1 MCTKLPKPQFFPL
14 ASWLPSFKGKNCID
28 RWIMRGDYSLDW
40 NRWWSLWSSFATL
53 SNRFFFRHPQWIFNK
68 SQYGMWW
75 SSCPILI
82 LFLRPANLVGG
93 ILDRISLRIPKGP
106 SWTQGQSIWKPQKS
120 ASSPFAGPM
129 QNFLLFPLIL
139 FRVLSALCQSHLY
152 FRMEIRLD
160 ISRTRFFFSAIYI
173 HAKLHALQWPFWAAS
188 TKAATAKNSFN
199 YRVGKQGAKITC
211 DSCQTKCIRFL
222 LSQG

>member
-1 MCTKLPKPQFFPL
+1 MNYARRLQFRLKPMMISLEFFCNSIPI
-14 ASWLPSFKGKNCID
+14 A
-28 RWIMRGDYSLDW
+28 
-40 NRWWSLWSSFATL
+40 
-53 SNRFFFRHPQWIFNK
+53 FFRHPQWIFNK

-120 ASSPFAGPM
+120 ASSPM

-160 ISRTRFFFSAIYI
+160 ISRTRFFSRPYTFMQNCMLCSG
-173 HAKLHALQWPFWAAS
+173 HFEQWHYS
-188 TKAATAKNSFN
+188 SNSKKF
-199 YRVGKQGAKITC
+199 I
-211 DSCQTKCIRFL
+211 
-222 LSQG
+222 